1 MQIYAFI
8 WCFINPSNQCK
19 PFLGYDMRP
28 AGHNGHKRTGEQ
40 HPEALHRWLSEEAAH
55 AFFQR
60 RSLHMVTIANSPTCE
75 PFLLPPDTEIWPPRL
90 HRSFWQ
96 SAFSRSARKPQAHVE
111 RCSCLVERA
120 PAGARAL
127 CPRGTP
133 NGCIADS
140 NFEYRSQPFRA
151 LSPATKQ
158 QTKLIGGHK
167 PEGGEHSPVQKM

>member
-1 MQIYAFI
+1 
-8 WCFINPSNQCK
+8 
-19 PFLGYDMRP
+19 MRP

-96 SAFSRSARKPQAHVE
+96 SAFSRSARKPQPHME
-111 RCSCLVERA
+111 QRSPSVERA
-120 PAGARAL
+120 SAGARAL
-127 CPRGTP
+127 CPRGTSALETLRLKK
-133 NGCIADS
+133 NADS
-140 NFEYRSQPFRA
+140 KNTLTPARPAQVLNSGCGVLGCWPQPLNEERN
-151 LSPATKQ
+151 Q
-158 QTKLIGGHK
+158 
-167 PEGGEHSPVQKM
+167 GGELPE